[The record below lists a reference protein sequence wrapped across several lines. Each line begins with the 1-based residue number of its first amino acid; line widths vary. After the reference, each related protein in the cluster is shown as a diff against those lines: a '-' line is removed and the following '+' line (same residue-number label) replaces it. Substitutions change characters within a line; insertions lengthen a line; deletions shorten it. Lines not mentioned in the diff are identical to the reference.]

1 MKMALETWPRRLLL
15 ATGLAFACGSAWAFD
30 LDGLMAQLA
39 RQQQGE
45 AQFTEQRFV
54 SGLDAPLLASGT
66 LRFTPPDRLERRTER
81 PREESM
87 QVEGN
92 TLLVTRGGRSRTM
105 ALDSAPEVAG
115 LIEAMRG
122 TLSGNGP
129 LLQRHFQTSLAGAPD
144 NWSLELLPR
153 DERLAAQVQNVRIAG
168 KQGQVRSVELDFRNG
183 DKAVTTI
190 VPAKASP

>member
-1 MKMALETWPRRLLL
+1 MKMARDPWLRRLIPAL
-15 ATGLAFACGSAWAFD
+15 ALALACSGAWAFD
-30 LDGLMAQLA
+30 LDELMALLS
-39 RQQQGE
+39 RQKQGE

-54 SGLDAPLLASGT
+54 SGLDMPLLASGT
-66 LRFTPPDRLERRTER
+66 LRFTPPDHLERRTVR

-87 QVEGN
+87 QVDGN
-92 TLLVTRGGRSRTM
+92 TLVVSRGGRSRTM
-105 ALDSAPEVAG
+105 ALDSAPEAAG

-122 TLSGNGP
+122 TLAGNGP

-168 KQGQVRSVELDFRNG
+168 RQGQVRSLELDFRNG
-183 DKAVTTI
+183 DRAVTTI
-190 VPAKASP
+190 LPPKASP

>member
-1 MKMALETWPRRLLL
+1 MARDTWLRRLLAASL
-15 ATGLAFACGSAWAFD
+15 ALACSAGWAFD

-39 RQQQGE
+39 RQKQGE
-45 AQFTEQRFV
+45 AEFTEQRFV

-66 LRFTPPDRLERRTER
+66 LRFTAPDKLERRTLR

-92 TLLVTRGGRSRTM
+92 TLIVTRGGRSRTV

-122 TLSGNGP
+122 TLSGNGQ
-129 LLQRHFQTSLAGAPD
+129 LLQRHFKASLAGAPD

-153 DERLAAQVQNVRIAG
+153 DERLAAQVQNVRIDG
-168 KQGQVRSVELDFRNG
+168 RQGQVRSVELDFRNG
-183 DKAVTTI
+183 DRAVTTI